1 MKSFILSVGSAL
13 RYEGELYKVTNI
25 INQKTLELT
34 SFLTSQLRYI
44 DNSDLLHAFTC
55 GDVEF
60 IDDDEIDLHNNQEN
74 PLELDFRSYSAS
86 ERSQALRKLAY
97 VEAAEELEASLNKT
111 TENDKYQCIISTA
124 RKIGDEKPPKS
135 WGSIHRWKKQY
146 MESGRDIISLI
157 GNTRKRGNRS
167 NRFSEFTEILIQQ
180 ALDFYL
186 TTERPSIKNAY
197 KRLSYLEWENNKKTG
212 SATPLPS
219 YDAFRKR
226 INNLDKYLVM
236 SKRYGKRIADMR
248 FKAYQ
253 KGVKVTRPLELAEID
268 HTPLD
273 LMVVDVVSRFPLGRP
288 TLTSLI
294 DKYSR
299 MVLGFYIS
307 FTPPSTL
314 SVIECLRHAILPK
327 AGLKNLFPALN
338 NDWPAHGIPETLMVD
353 NGMEFRSSDL
363 QEITRSLGMSIIRSP
378 VRNPTY
384 KGAVERHFR
393 TVADNLLKDKPGKT
407 FSNIFDKDE
416 YDPAKHAII
425 SLDSLVEIVHLWIAD
440 QYNDTVNR
448 TINTTPNRMWE
459 TGVEWYPV
467 RLPKSINVFNLAL
480 GKTVQRTIQHYGI
493 DFEKLRFNSDE
504 LALIRRKYKGKVT
517 VKYDPNDISKIYVL
531 DPLSSHFITVP
542 CIDYE
547 YAHKTLFQHQLIKR
561 FTQQQ
566 NLKINVDNF
575 MLAERRIIE
584 IIEEDRNLTKKIRRA
599 TKQARFKNVSQ
610 KTQHVQTLTE
620 HDKPRSLDTLSLFQ
634 NDDFD
639 PYAVDKYE
647 QPENISTSFLDTN
660 DDDLNNLYA
669 DHPDWHADYSR
680 KYPKNKD

>member
-639 PYAVDKYE
+639 TYAVDKYE

>member
-60 IDDDEIDLHNNQEN
+60 IDDDEIGLHNNQEN

-314 SVIECLRHAILPK
+314 SVIECLRH
-327 AGLKNLFPALN
+327 
-338 NDWPAHGIPETLMVD
+338 
-353 NGMEFRSSDL
+353 
-363 QEITRSLGMSIIRSP
+363 
-378 VRNPTY
+378 
-384 KGAVERHFR
+384 
-393 TVADNLLKDKPGKT
+393 
-407 FSNIFDKDE
+407 
-416 YDPAKHAII
+416 
-425 SLDSLVEIVHLWIAD
+425 
-440 QYNDTVNR
+440 
-448 TINTTPNRMWE
+448 
-459 TGVEWYPV
+459 
-467 RLPKSINVFNLAL
+467 
-480 GKTVQRTIQHYGI
+480 
-493 DFEKLRFNSDE
+493 
-504 LALIRRKYKGKVT
+504 
-517 VKYDPNDISKIYVL
+517 
-531 DPLSSHFITVP
+531 
-542 CIDYE
+542 
-547 YAHKTLFQHQLIKR
+547 
-561 FTQQQ
+561 
-566 NLKINVDNF
+566 
-575 MLAERRIIE
+575 
-584 IIEEDRNLTKKIRRA
+584 
-599 TKQARFKNVSQ
+599 
-610 KTQHVQTLTE
+610 
-620 HDKPRSLDTLSLFQ
+620 
-634 NDDFD
+634 
-639 PYAVDKYE
+639 
-647 QPENISTSFLDTN
+647 
-660 DDDLNNLYA
+660 
-669 DHPDWHADYSR
+669 
-680 KYPKNKD
+680 